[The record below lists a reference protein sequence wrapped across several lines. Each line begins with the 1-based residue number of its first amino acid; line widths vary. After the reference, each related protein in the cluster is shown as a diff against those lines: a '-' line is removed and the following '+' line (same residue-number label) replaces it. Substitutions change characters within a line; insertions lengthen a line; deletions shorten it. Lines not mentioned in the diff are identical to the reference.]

1 MSKVKLLVVDDH
13 PMLRGGI
20 VSLFNNAE
28 NLEVIAEAA
37 NGAEAIQCVQKD
49 KPDVVLMD
57 INMDGKLD
65 VLTTEEIKT
74 KWPDVKVVAFS
85 MHEEVQVIRRML
97 KAGASG
103 YLLKNA
109 SHQEL
114 VKAIETVQRG
124 ENYYS
129 QEVVEIMTNS
139 LSPDGEDMSDI
150 VLSNREKQVLHYVA
164 KEYTNQEIADKI
176 DISLRTV
183 ETHKRN
189 LIKKLRVKNVVG
201 LVRFALEQ
209 VPLLDLEIDD
219 TP

>member
-20 VSLFNNAE
+20 VSLFNSTE
-28 NLEVIAEAA
+28 SIEVIHEAA
-37 NGAEAIQCVQKD
+37 NGEEALARIEQEM
-49 KPDVVLMD
+49 PDVVLMD

-65 VLTTEEIKT
+65 VLTTEEIKSR
-74 KWPDVKVVAFS
+74 WPEIKVIAFS

-114 VKAIETVQRG
+114 VKAIEAVMRG
-124 ENYYS
+124 ESYYG
-129 QEVVEIMTNS
+129 QEVLDIMTQS
-139 LSPDGEDMSDI
+139 ITSDGENPHGDI
-150 VLSNREKQVLHYVA
+150 VLSNREKEVLHYVA
-164 KEYTNQEIADKI
+164 KEYTNQEIADEI
-176 DISLRTV
+176 DVSLRTV

-209 VPLLDLEIDD
+209 GPLLDLQ
-219 TP
+219 

>member
-20 VSLFNNAE
+20 VSLFNSTE
-28 NLEVIAEAA
+28 SIEVIHEAA
-37 NGAEAIQCVQKD
+37 NGEEALARIEQEM
-49 KPDVVLMD
+49 PDVVLMD

-65 VLTTEEIKT
+65 VLTTEEIKSR
-74 KWPDVKVVAFS
+74 WPEIKVIAFS

-114 VKAIETVQRG
+114 VKAIEAVMRG
-124 ENYYS
+124 ESYYGK
-129 QEVVEIMTNS
+129 EVLDIMTQS
-139 LSPDGEDMSDI
+139 ITSDGENPHGDI
-150 VLSNREKQVLHYVA
+150 VLSNREKEVLHYVA
-164 KEYTNQEIADKI
+164 KEYTNQEIADEI
-176 DISLRTV
+176 DVSLRTV

-209 VPLLDLEIDD
+209 GPLLDLQ
-219 TP
+219 

>member
-20 VSLFNNAE
+20 VSSFRNMANI
-28 NLEVIAEAA
+28 EVTNEAK
-37 NGAEAIQCVQKD
+37 NGAEAISCIEST

-65 VLTTEEIKT
+65 VTTTELIKQR
-74 KWPDVKVVAFS
+74 WPEVNVVAFS
-85 MHEEVQVIRRML
+85 MHQESQVVRRMV

-103 YLLKNA
+103 YLLKSA

-114 VKAIETVQRG
+114 VHAIETVVSG
-124 ENYYS
+124 GSYYC
-129 QEVVEIMTNS
+129 QEVLDIMTQSITGDGQDADAEIS
-139 LSPDGEDMSDI
+139 LSS
-150 VLSNREKQVLHYVA
+150 REKEVLHYVA
-164 KEYTNQEIADKI
+164 KEFTNQEIADTI
-176 DISLRTV
+176 NISLRTV

-201 LVRFALEQ
+201 LVRFAIEQ
-209 VPLLDLEIDD
+209 GSLLDI
-219 TP
+219 T